1 MTTDHIV
8 DFPHQRSCRAVQ
20 FTDTI
25 QVLIVK
31 RHEDPLH
38 ELWYTAAEYDLMKLA
53 LKEDVLNIRALTS
66 KDAAFAYYG
75 DNANEAEDDSSIWIG
90 IAHLLSPAC
99 VYEVM
104 ACRARCKRA
113 VLAEQARQNQDPS
126 SRLGWERIALA
137 SFAETRKAVLRA
149 MKLGELHH
157 ESISEP

>member
-66 KDAAFAYYG
+66 KDAAFAYMEIMPSKPKTTAAFG
-75 DNANEAEDDSSIWIG
+75 SV
-90 IAHLLSPAC
+90 LLICSHQP
-99 VYEVM
+99 V
-104 ACRARCKRA
+104 
-113 VLAEQARQNQDPS
+113 S
-126 SRLGWERIALA
+126 
-137 SFAETRKAVLRA
+137 TR
-149 MKLGELHH
+149 
-157 ESISEP
+157 